1 LCTKTQT
8 TIAPWVPYD
17 ESKELAETADN
28 ESVRFKLIQS
38 RVLDKNAIWKNVAAQ
53 ISDFSEEDYQKL
65 KPLVLEQDIPTIQ
78 SHIQDGSLTY
88 ETLTQWYLYRIVKYE
103 NNKTNT

>member
-1 LCTKTQT
+1 V
-8 TIAPWVPYD
+8 I
-17 ESKELAETADN
+17 
-28 ESVRFKLIQS
+28 
-38 RVLDKNAIWKNVAAQ
+38 
-53 ISDFSEEDYQKL
+53 FSEEDYQKL
-65 KPLVLEQDIPTIQ
+65 KPLVLEQDILPLQ

>member
-1 LCTKTQT
+1 MKKTILILLLFTCLCTKTQT

-28 ESVRFKLIQS
+28 ESVRLRFKLIQS

-53 ISDFSEEDYQKL
+53 ISDFQK
-65 KPLVLEQDIPTIQ
+65 KIIK
-78 SHIQDGSLTY
+78 S
-88 ETLTQWYLYRIVKYE
+88 
-103 NNKTNT
+103 

>member
-53 ISDFSEEDYQKL
+53 ISDFFRRRLSKVKAFSSRTGYSYY
-65 KPLVLEQDIPTIQ
+65 PI
-78 SHIQDGSLTY
+78 TY
-88 ETLTQWYLYRIVKYE
+88 PRWQPNL
-103 NNKTNT
+103 